1 MMKNRILITLL
12 ISLAI
17 SGCQKQQ
24 AESSAEADANI
35 KAQFEQSDN
44 QLSAYLDKLDSS
56 TISLEERTRILCEDY
71 PKEYKTNYMPALL
84 QLAPQEYT
92 EKDLLTDL
100 DTALNFYKQKASIR
114 C

>member
-1 MMKNRILITLL
+1 MKNRILITLL
-12 ISLAI
+12 MSLAI

-24 AESSAEADANI
+24 AESSAEPDANI

-56 TISLEERTRILCEDY
+56 TISLEERVSILCEQY
-71 PKEYKTNYMPALL
+71 PKEYKNKYMPALM
-84 QLAPQEYT
+84 QLSPEEYT

-100 DTALNFYKQKASIR
+100 DNALNFYKQKASIQ